1 MIRISRFAILPLLVV
16 AACAPRRTVAA
27 PSPGSP
33 AAREGYLRS
42 ADGAQIFYRVQGSGR
57 DTVVVVHGGPGAGME
72 AVRDDLEPLTRA
84 HTVIFYDQRGGGR
97 SELPADTAHLAA
109 DRYVQDLEAVRRFF
123 GLERMKIVA
132 HSFGPVLVAR
142 YAQQHPG
149 RIARMVFVGA
159 SGPRRAEAAALAMRT
174 APDTAAQRRM
184 FTAMRSLLE
193 GTAANPV
200 ATCREY
206 EAASRAIAA
215 ARGEPVRARGTTC
228 SAPPSA
234 VHYYYRWTAR
244 LVPANFGEWDFTG
257 GALASVDAPLL
268 VIHGDLDPQ
277 AIPPQR
283 AWAAAV
289 PDGRLLLIAGA
300 GKGAHA
306 DRPDLFFPAIDT
318 FLAGRWPEGAQVV
331 R

>member
-1 MIRISRFAILPLLVV
+1 MSRILRSIVPLLVL
-16 AACAPRRTVAA
+16 AACTPPASPA
-27 PSPGSP
+27 PSPD
-33 AAREGYLRS
+33 AAPRREGYLPS
-42 ADGAQIFYRVQGSGR
+42 ADGARIFYRVEGSGA

-72 AVRDDLEPLTRA
+72 ALRPDMQPLTRA

-109 DRYVQDLEAVRRFF
+109 DRHVQDLEAVRRFF

-149 RIARMVFVGA
+149 RIARMVFLGA

-184 FTAMRSLLE
+184 FTAMRGLME
-193 GTAANPV
+193 GTAADPV

-215 ARGEPVRARGTTC
+215 ARGEPVRTRGTTC

-234 VHYYYRWTAR
+234 VRYYYRWTAR
-244 LVPANFGEWDFTG
+244 MGPASFGEWDFTG
-257 GALASVDAPLL
+257 GALAAVDAPLL

-277 AIPPQR
+277 AVAQQR

-289 PDGRLLLIAGA
+289 RDGRLLLIPGA
-300 GKGAHA
+300 SKGAHA
-306 DRPDLFFPAIDT
+306 DRPDLVFPAIDT
-318 FLAGRWPEGAQVV
+318 FLSGRWPDGAQVV